1 MGDDLPVAL
10 TASTLEPLI
19 YLAERG
25 QGLACVP
32 IFTVREQLASGAL
45 AATLTSFTKSTGKFR
60 VVWPSSRHPMPKV
73 GGRADGLQPE
83 GGEQ

>member
-1 MGDDLPVAL
+1 V

-19 YLAERG
+19 YLAEQG

-32 IFTVREQLASGAL
+32 IFTVREQLASGTL
-45 AATLTSFTKSTGKFR
+45 APTLTAFMKSTGKFR

-73 GGRADGLQPE
+73 RAFVDFMAAELKLDA
-83 GGEQ
+83 